1 MRKRNER
8 LRVSRRKLLGFY
20 LIVLLIGVGMG
31 VAAVAW
37 AGEQQCAVAKSAL
50 EQAIGN
56 EIDCKQVFQTAAWDY
71 MKPLIWIWLSGFFPC
86 FMPVSGFA
94 VWYKGVFFGYG
105 VGMLV
110 KVFGGRGLL
119 LVSATLLPQYLLFL
133 PMLILFA
140 YLCAEMFCGRTIY
153 KEGLLH
159 YVLLFMIGLVACWF
173 CAWTDGYIVARMMG
187 RIRF

>member
-8 LRVSRRKLLGFY
+8 PRGARRKLCGFY
-20 LIVLLIGVGMG
+20 LIVLLIGVGLG
-31 VAAVAW
+31 IAAAAW
-37 AGEQQCAVAKSAL
+37 ADEEQCAVAKKAL
-50 EQAIGN
+50 EQTIGN
-56 EIDCKQVFQTAAWDY
+56 NIDCKQVFQTAAWDY
-71 MKPLIWIWLSGFFPC
+71 MKPMIWIWLAGFFPG
-86 FMPVSGFA
+86 FMAVSGFA

-105 VGMLV
+105 VGMFV
-110 KVFGGRGLL
+110 KMFGGRGLL

-133 PMLILFA
+133 PMLLLFA

-159 YVLLFMIGLVACWF
+159 YVLLFVIGLVACWF

>member
-8 LRVSRRKLLGFY
+8 LRVSKRKLLGFY
-20 LIVLLIGVGMG
+20 LIVLLIGVGLG
-31 VAAVAW
+31 IVAVAW
-37 AGEQQCAVAKSAL
+37 VDEQQCNVAKSAL
-50 EQAIGN
+50 EQVIGN

-71 MKPLIWIWLSGFFPC
+71 MKPLIWIWLAGFSPF
-86 FMPVSGFA
+86 FMPISGFA

-105 VGMLV
+105 VGMFV
-110 KVFGGRGLL
+110 KLFGGRGLL